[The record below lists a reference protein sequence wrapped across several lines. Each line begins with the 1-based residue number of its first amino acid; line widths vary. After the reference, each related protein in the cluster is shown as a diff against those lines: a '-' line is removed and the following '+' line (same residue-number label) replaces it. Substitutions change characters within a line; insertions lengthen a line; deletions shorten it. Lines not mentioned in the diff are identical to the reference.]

1 MPAPNSS
8 STGLALLLQ
17 PLEALQRRRAARTQ
31 DLAGG
36 GPQGGTTRASAT
48 FAPKTGRKTPSS
60 DGARPA
66 SPTVAGPPAPA
77 PPVPARPI
85 PIPGAAEPEDYF
97 SFQPAP
103 PAAALAPGWAGPPR
117 PTSPQQQ
124 VSPAAQSAG
133 LPQADTPA
141 PAPRPAPPVRTSG
154 FCAVPSAP
162 AANTQHTPGAVGD
175 TKTGL
180 NRATRPRRLN
190 WRTRPAA
197 VPPPLPPLEI
207 TVAQVRATAMA
218 PLLAGLCAPE
228 QVLGDARVAEVLEA
242 RDYLER
248 LVEVAHNRACFRPL
262 LYALDEALAAAASG
276 VSGASLRLTFE
287 GQGGGPNWSVVPQKT
302 DMAGAL
308 LAYGPEAWR
317 DAIKAGLASQFLAS
331 LHHSATIVGAGEA
344 QLFVHEAVTVLGLT
358 THQLLL
364 RVRAVVEGG
373 IERLRPY
380 RRQHG
385 SAVQTTGDHLPHLG
399 ALQGLK
405 RRLHRELEH
414 LACGLRE
421 QHESLALR
429 EHALRGKLRHVEDS
443 HHTGHWP
450 PQRVACPVLAHRVVE
465 LTNGPQAQQLTTLY
479 ELVADVTVANLNEV
493 QRAQD
498 ALRSI
503 ELTQQAAGPLS
514 PRARSTQP
522 YVAPPPASP
531 APT

>member
-1 MPAPNSS
+1 M
-8 STGLALLLQ
+8 
-17 PLEALQRRRAARTQ
+17 
-31 DLAGG
+31 
-36 GPQGGTTRASAT
+36 
-48 FAPKTGRKTPSS
+48 
-60 DGARPA
+60 
-66 SPTVAGPPAPA
+66 AGPPAPA
-77 PPVPARPI
+77 PPVPASPI

-117 PTSPQQQ
+117 PTSPQQL
-124 VSPAAQSAG
+124 VPPAAQNAG

-154 FCAVPSAP
+154 FCAAPSAP
-162 AANTQHTPGAVGD
+162 AADTQHPPGTEGG

-180 NRATRPRRLN
+180 TRATRPRRLN

-218 PLLAGLCAPE
+218 PLSAGLCGPE
-228 QVLGDARVAEVLEA
+228 QVLGDARVAEVIEA
-242 RDYLER
+242 RDYVWR
-248 LVEVAHNRACFRPL
+248 LVEVDHNRACFRPL
-262 LYALDEALAAAASG
+262 LYALDEALAMAASG
-276 VSGASLRLTFE
+276 ISGASLRLTFE
-287 GQGGGPNWSVVPQKT
+287 SEGGGPRWSVVPQKT
-302 DMAGAL
+302 DVAGAL
-308 LAYGPEAWR
+308 LAYGPEDWR
-317 DAIKAGLASQFLAS
+317 DAIKAGLVSQFLAA
-331 LHHSATIVGAGEA
+331 LQHSASVVGAGEG

-358 THQLLL
+358 TYQLLL
-364 RVRAVVEGG
+364 RVREVVEGG

-380 RRQHG
+380 WRQHG
-385 SAVQTTGDHLPHLG
+385 SAVQTTCDHLPHPG

-429 EHALRGKLRHVEDS
+429 EHALRARVRHVEGN
-443 HHTGHWP
+443 HHNGHWP

-465 LTNGPQAQQLTTLY
+465 VTNSVQAQRLTSLY

-503 ELTQQAAGPLS
+503 ELTQQPAGPLS

-531 APT
+531 ALT